1 MLRHVAV
8 GIVLFFTC
16 RKRPASSSRTGREM
30 EGVLNRACASM
41 SVLPPP
47 RITVKNMLPSN
58 GYTQI
63 PSPQIMNDAGI
74 G

>member
-8 GIVLFFTC
+8 GILLFFTC

-47 RITVKNMLPSN
+47 RITVKNMLL
-58 GYTQI
+58 
-63 PSPQIMNDAGI
+63 
-74 G
+74 